1 MCLILSVYLVRI
13 LSVTAVYYL
22 FKYLPQSVEV
32 LELTKEVVL
41 DLARKY
47 VLT

>member
-13 LSVTAVYYL
+13 LSVTDVYNL
-22 FKYLPQSVEV
+22 FKYLPQNVEV

-41 DLARKY
+41 NLARKY
-47 VLT
+47 LR